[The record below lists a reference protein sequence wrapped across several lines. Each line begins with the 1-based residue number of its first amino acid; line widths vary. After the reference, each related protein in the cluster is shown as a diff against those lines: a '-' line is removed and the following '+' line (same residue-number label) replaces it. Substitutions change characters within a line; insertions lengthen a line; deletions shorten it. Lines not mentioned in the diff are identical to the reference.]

1 MSPSLPSFF
10 VALALSL
17 IFAPTSLAQRKTLP
31 YNFTLAAVNTTL
43 PNANGTGV
51 PLVLGSAGA
60 IPGASFYITSL
71 RAYDRYG
78 NWHTNAT
85 ALSSG
90 NEMGWL
96 STTLGGSESN
106 QFAVFHATRH
116 HRYASLA
123 VHASDAPS
131 SPYTDSLWSR
141 YTDSLWSLCPSTQFR
156 GKNEVVYNV
165 SATYQYYPFN
175 VSDCYKV
182 TLQVV
187 PLRRWGADEVEGGDV
202 DGLDGADGEEGGDDE
217 EGGGDENGGDLW
229 VQHVTNAAVAVA
241 ASRFVASFVRFVCAS
256 ESMSSS
262 RVRRPLFDQIF
273 PINVSHANCA
283 LVQRSSPHWPDIP
296 RAQGHEQPSVNRGR
310 PSKPIASNTNIF
322 SSFFALAVVLAT
334 TTVSLAQSAASPAP
348 LKTLPYHFTLAALNT
363 TLPNVNDT
371 GVPLV
376 ISGHGGIHGA
386 TFFTTTT
393 WASTG
398 WPSAFPSLALVN
410 GALRAYDG
418 TQNANA
424 SKIMSDEQMWWIE
437 SGDPWNPN
445 IDQFTALHATQHHKY
460 ASLAAYGHDS
470 LWSLCVLQLGDS
482 NVIYNVSADPSA
494 PIPDKGCHKVILQII
509 PEHH

>member
-60 IPGASFYITSL
+60 IPGASFYITSTYASYPYNDYPTLGLVNGQL

-131 SPYTDSLWSR
+131 SP

-217 EGGGDENGGDLW
+217 EGGGDENGGD
-229 VQHVTNAAVAVA
+229 VSTNSTA
-241 ASRFVASFVRFVCAS
+241 
-256 ESMSSS
+256 
-262 RVRRPLFDQIF
+262 P
-273 PINVSHANCA
+273 
-283 LVQRSSPHWPDIP
+283 
-296 RAQGHEQPSVNRGR
+296 
-310 PSKPIASNTNIF
+310 
-322 SSFFALAVVLAT
+322 AT
-334 TTVSLAQSAASPAP
+334 
-348 LKTLPYHFTLAALNT
+348 
-363 TLPNVNDT
+363 
-371 GVPLV
+371 
-376 ISGHGGIHGA
+376 
-386 TFFTTTT
+386 
-393 WASTG
+393 
-398 WPSAFPSLALVN
+398 
-410 GALRAYDG
+410 
-418 TQNANA
+418 
-424 SKIMSDEQMWWIE
+424 
-437 SGDPWNPN
+437 
-445 IDQFTALHATQHHKY
+445 
-460 ASLAAYGHDS
+460 
-470 LWSLCVLQLGDS
+470 
-482 NVIYNVSADPSA
+482 
-494 PIPDKGCHKVILQII
+494 
-509 PEHH
+509 